1 MKEICDN
8 EQCTGCGLCSIK
20 CPKQCISIVENN
32 EGFRYP
38 HISSELCVDC
48 GMCRRV
54 CPSINNVEKNSVTNV
69 YAAWAKDDTVRMT
82 SSSGGIF
89 GVIAT
94 YIINQ
99 GGIVAGVSLDFEKL
113 VLRHICVDNID
124 DLEKLKKSKYFQS
137 DCLDVFSEIK
147 QRLNVGQY
155 VLFTG
160 TACQV
165 VALKQYLSGI
175 NTDKLYTVDVLCHGV
190 TSRKVVHSYI
200 EDLEKTYGDTAIEI
214 QFRNKEKNGGWV
226 IMKVEFK
233 NKSPYIAQSRD
244 DAFMN
249 AFNNNLSLR
258 MSCYNCHYSGK
269 DRVSDITIA
278 DFWGMD
284 DPDIVREAQGKGI
297 SAVFVNTGKGV
308 ELFEKIRKDCIVYER
323 SYDEAAR
330 NNHVLTAPMPYNP
343 KRKYFFEK
351 LGKVTFQKLVLRS
364 TRTVRIKKSINL
376 FFNRCL
382 RKLYKIKRG
391 ALHE

>member
-214 QFRNKEKNGGWV
+214 QFRNKEKNGGGG
-226 IMKVEFK
+226 
-233 NKSPYIAQSRD
+233 SS
-244 DAFMN
+244 
-249 AFNNNLSLR
+249 
-258 MSCYNCHYSGK
+258 
-269 DRVSDITIA
+269 
-278 DFWGMD
+278 
-284 DPDIVREAQGKGI
+284 
-297 SAVFVNTGKGV
+297 
-308 ELFEKIRKDCIVYER
+308 
-323 SYDEAAR
+323 
-330 NNHVLTAPMPYNP
+330 
-343 KRKYFFEK
+343 
-351 LGKVTFQKLVLRS
+351 
-364 TRTVRIKKSINL
+364 
-376 FFNRCL
+376 
-382 RKLYKIKRG
+382 
-391 ALHE
+391 